1 MTAPALHDDE
11 GHEGIVLMVDDNP
24 TNLSVLFNCLADG
37 GFKLLVAQDGES
49 AIEQID
55 FVKPD
60 IILLDIMM
68 PGMNGFEVCE
78 RLKNR
83 DETRD
88 IPVIFMTSL
97 SDTTNKLKGFALGAV
112 DYLTKPLQAEEVI
125 ARVRT
130 HLAIRKMHVDLEMKN
145 RQIVAQK
152 NALTRTNQTL
162 EKALK
167 SLTET
172 QDQLVRAQKMA
183 SISQMIAGIAHEIN
197 NPLGVIMGAVGFIK
211 QGIQHRDSI
220 IREFESITDE
230 RIKLTLEQLRQ
241 YHQLD
246 YLQKDTYDLLEILH
260 KSSDRIKKIVD
271 NLIVHTRFAQEDIR
285 PVDVAA
291 ELDYVVGMLQSKWKK
306 HVDVIK
312 TLIEDNVIECHPIQI
327 NQVLMQVLSNSYQSL
342 DEAGQIMIRTELI
355 RDELHITIRDT
366 GRGMDE
372 ETMSRIFDPFFTTQE
387 VGEGLG
393 LGLYLCYGIVEN
405 HGGRIDVKSSPGCGT
420 ETIIVL
426 PKYHRE
432 PDLGESTPALPLRP
446 FALNTVKS

>member
-1 MTAPALHDDE
+1 MTTSDYDNKEHDSV
-11 GHEGIVLMVDDNP
+11 ILMVDDNP
-24 TNLSVLFNCLADG
+24 TNLSVLFNSLSDS

-49 AIEQID
+49 ALQQVEL
-55 FVKPD
+55 VKPD

-68 PGMNGFEVCE
+68 PGLNGFDVCE

-88 IPVIFMTSL
+88 IPIIFMTSL
-97 SDTTNKLKGFALGAV
+97 SDTTNKLKGFAVGAV
-112 DYLTKPLQAEEVI
+112 DYLTKPLQSEEVI

-130 HLAIRKMHVDLEMKN
+130 HLAIRKMHIDLELKN

-152 NALTRTNQTL
+152 NTLTRTNQTL

-167 SLTET
+167 TITET

-197 NPLGVIMGAVGFIK
+197 NPLGVVMGTIGFIK
-211 QGIQHRDSI
+211 QGIQHRDTLIKELKTSA
-220 IREFESITDE
+220 DE
-230 RIKLTLEQLRQ
+230 RAKVDSQSDPLLL
-241 YHQLD
+241 QLD
-246 YLQKDTYDLLEILH
+246 YIQKDTYDLLEILH

-271 NLIVHTRFAQEDIR
+271 SLIAHTRFAQEDIR
-285 PVDVAA
+285 PLDLAV
-291 ELDYVVGMLQSKWKK
+291 ELDYVISMLRSKWKK
-306 HVDVIK
+306 DVDVVKAIGA
-312 TLIEDNVIECHPIQI
+312 DNVIECHPIQI
-327 NQVLMQVLSNSYQSL
+327 NQVLMQVLTNAYQSL
-342 DEAGQIMIRTELI
+342 DEPGQITICTELI

-372 ETMSRIFDPFFTTQE
+372 ETVSRIFDPFFTTQE
-387 VGEGLG
+387 IGEGLG
-393 LGLYLCYGIVEN
+393 LGLYLCYGIIEN
-405 HGGRIDVKSSPGCGT
+405 HGGQIDVKSSPGCGT

-432 PDLGESTPALPLRP
+432 PDLDDRMPTLPFPDLTYYAR
-446 FALNTVKS
+446 KR